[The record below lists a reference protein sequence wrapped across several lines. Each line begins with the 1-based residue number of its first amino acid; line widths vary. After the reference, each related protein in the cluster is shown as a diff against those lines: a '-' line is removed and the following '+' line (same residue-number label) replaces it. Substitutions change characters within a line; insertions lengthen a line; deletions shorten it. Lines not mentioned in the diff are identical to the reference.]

1 MASRI
6 VEDSGILELL
16 NCLRSSNSNDP
27 ESQPNADCPEQVW
40 VVATRVQKE
49 EEDNG
54 RPPHDITL
62 LDWPAFVRQQIPLT
76 SLKVILHAI
85 HSDDWARAGQKAQL
99 AGRLLTLFVRFGL
112 GTRIEEPWLLFLY
125 IGHTVPFTIRLIKA
139 LNTWMSENEHIDY
152 NTVPLAIT
160 TQAISRHGRQNPSP
174 YQILD
179 IDVERAMQHLTQ
191 HNARPLPDIE
201 SRASSQIRSR
211 DGSRRSPSVASEQS
225 RRPGNADQ
233 LEQRSN
239 SSPRIMPSGSLV
251 AISPNPRVIENEQ
264 GSRASRKR
272 SHEQFREQSQSSVA
286 TPEIGRRTTH
296 ATPFTSP
303 LPQLRLP
310 LNRLVSASPNANF
323 SGSMGFDQ
331 TSPIQDEGT
340 LRLKSRL
347 NALRAVI
354 ELGPANEVD
363 VDSPLARQ
371 TRGLLDSINHL
382 AQVAFDTIGEI
393 SRE

>member
-16 NCLRSSNSNDP
+16 NCLRSSNSNDANPDNP
-27 ESQPNADCPEQVW
+27 ESQPNADCPEQV
-40 VVATRVQKE
+40 KE

-54 RPPHDITL
+54 RPSHDITL

-85 HSDDWARAGQKAQL
+85 HSDDWARAGQKSQL

-125 IGHTVPFTIRLIKA
+125 IGHTVPFTIRLIKT

-152 NTVPLAIT
+152 NIVPLAIT
-160 TQAISRHGRQNPSP
+160 TQAITRHGRQNPSP

-191 HNARPLPDIE
+191 HNARPLPDLE

-211 DGSRRSPSVASEQS
+211 EGSRRSPSVASEQS

-251 AISPNPRVIENEQ
+251 AISPNVRVIDLENEQ

-272 SHEQFREQSQSSVA
+272 SHKQFRERSQSSVA

-303 LPQLRLP
+303 LPELRLP

-323 SGSMGFDQ
+323 SGSLGFNP
-331 TSPIQDEGT
+331 TSPLDDEGT
-340 LRLKSRL
+340 LRLRSRL
-347 NALRAVI
+347 NALQAVI
-354 ELGPANEVD
+354 ELGPATEVD
-363 VDSPLARQ
+363 VDSPLAHQ
-371 TRGLLDSINHL
+371 TRGLLDAINHL